1 LDVGLCPEKT
11 ALFRMYKHMKNDIK
25 CGGVCGYMNLRIE
38 RL

>member
-1 LDVGLCPEKT
+1 
-11 ALFRMYKHMKNDIK
+11 MYKHMKNDLK